1 MHVSTAMGSIYV
13 SGFEKRDQFAQ
24 IADFEQVVLGG
35 STVDELFIALCCTSI
50 SAPIP
55 EIRSLNVQ
63 KYARNLFIIISL
75 NIATALLFFL
85 V

>member
-50 SAPIP
+50 
-55 EIRSLNVQ
+55 
-63 KYARNLFIIISL
+63 
-75 NIATALLFFL
+75 ALQ
-85 V
+85 

>member
-1 MHVSTAMGSIYV
+1 MVNTKPRQYV
-13 SGFEKRDQFAQ
+13 NRFAKRAHLLLFV
-24 IADFEQVVLGG
+24 DFELVVLGG